1 MLEDNEKFRID
12 DEFFLKEYLSAYIK
26 VKEKP
31 YIKLGDVVE
40 VLTDYHA
47 NGSYEILNKQVQ
59 IVDSVDYAYMVRST
73 DLEKQDCTNNVKYV
87 SKQAYDFL
95 KKTTIVGGEFLIN
108 KIGSPGRCYL
118 MPTLNKPV
126 TLGMNLFMIRLKD
139 TSKINNYFLWTYFNS
154 SLGQKI
160 IYRKV
165 NGTVPMTIDKE
176 AVRSLYVP
184 ILNQEFQLFIETT
197 IKKSEA
203 SFNQSQELYQQAE
216 RVLLEE
222 LGLVGFKPSTQGVS
236 IKTFDQS
243 FGTTGRLDAEYYQ
256 PKYDEMVQHLYTAP
270 HNRLDEL
277 VNIQKSIEPGS
288 EHYAD
293 EGIPF
298 LRVSDLNKSGITEPN
313 KKLSV
318 AFCKEN
324 AKLIQ
329 KLQPK
334 KDTILFSKDGTVGIA
349 HKLAEDKAC
358 ITSGAVLHLTVK
370 NTAKILPDYLTL
382 VLNSSVVQLQAERD
396 AGGSIIQHWR
406 VSEIEEVVIPVF
418 SIEKQQAI
426 AGLVQESFR
435 LKTQSEALLEIAKR
449 GVELAIET
457 AEAQAQSWMQS
468 QLGSLNAL
476 LSFAPAYCQLP
487 KV

>member
-1 MLEDNEKFRID
+1 MDSDFWTKAPYQNQTIEYAPIGKCLKKAQYGISIDMNEEDIGYPIYRMNEIHNMFCDIDVKKYAAVDWAEAKKFQLND
-12 DEFFLKEYLSAYIK
+12 
-26 VKEKP
+26 
-31 YIKLGDVVE
+31 GDVVFNR
-40 VLTDYHA
+40 T
-47 NGSYEILNKQVQ
+47 NSYEWVGRTGLYKQIGTQ
-59 IVDSVDYAYMVRST
+59 PFIFASY
-73 DLEKQDCTNNVKYV
+73 LVKFV
-87 SKQAYDFL
+87 PDERCVL
-95 KKTTIVGGEFLIN
+95 PEFLTAFLNTSYGVQDIKRRSRQSIN
-108 KIGSPGRCYL
+108 QTNVNPEEVKEMEIPL
-118 MPTLNKPV
+118 LKMP
-126 TLGMNLFMIRLKD
+126 
-139 TSKINNYFLWTYFNS
+139 
-154 SLGQKI
+154 
-160 IYRKV
+160 
-165 NGTVPMTIDKE
+165 
-176 AVRSLYVP
+176 
-184 ILNQEFQLFIETT
+184 FQLL
-197 IKKSEA
+197 IKECFDDSHLA
-203 SFNQSQELYQQAE
+203 RISSQTLYQQAE

-236 IKTFDQS
+236 IKTFAQS

-256 PKYDEMVQHLYTAP
+256 PKYDEMVQYLYTAP
-270 HNRLDEL
+270 HKRLGEL

-293 EGIPF
+293 EGMPF

-324 AKLIQ
+324 ATLIQ

-370 NTAKILPDYLTL
+370 NEKEVLPDYLTL

-435 LKTQSEALLEIAKR
+435 LKTQSEALLEVAKR

-457 AEAQAQSWMQS
+457 TEAQAQRWMQS
-468 QLGSLNAL
+468 QLEAL
-476 LSFAPAYCQLP
+476 D
-487 KV
+487 

>member
-1 MLEDNEKFRID
+1 LTKLIEKGKHFYLKKNEVVSGPFGSTLKSECYQNSGVPFVRIENIRGGFKIDTQNIMYISEENNTLIKNSELLLDDIVLSKVGNTIGFYARID
-12 DEFFLKEYLSAYIK
+12 DGISRCNISENNIG
-26 VKEKP
+26 
-31 YIKLGDVVE
+31 IKLGDYPEALKHFILVYLNCYYGQFLTLRRRSGNAQPKLNVFDINE
-40 VLTDYHA
+40 LPIPFFSSVFTSFISRLVLSA
-47 NGSYEILNKQVQ
+47 ESN
-59 IVDSVDYAYMVRST
+59 ST
-73 DLEKQDCTNNVKYV
+73 AC
-87 SKQAYDFL
+87 KQA
-95 KKTTIVGGEFLIN
+95 
-108 KIGSPGRCYL
+108 
-118 MPTLNKPV
+118 
-126 TLGMNLFMIRLKD
+126 
-139 TSKINNYFLWTYFNS
+139 
-154 SLGQKI
+154 
-160 IYRKV
+160 
-165 NGTVPMTIDKE
+165 
-176 AVRSLYVP
+176 
-184 ILNQEFQLFIETT
+184 
-197 IKKSEA
+197 
-203 SFNQSQELYQQAE
+203 YQQAE

-236 IKTFDQS
+236 IKTFAQS

-270 HNRLDEL
+270 HNRLGEL

-293 EGIPF
+293 EGMPF

-324 AKLIQ
+324 ATLIQ

-349 HKLAEDKAC
+349 HKLAEDKDC

-370 NTAKILPDYLTL
+370 NTAEILPDYLTL

-435 LKTQSEALLEIAKR
+435 LKTQSEALLEVAKR

-457 AEAQAQSWMQS
+457 TEAQAQSWMQA
-468 QLGSLNAL
+468 QLEAL
-476 LSFAPAYCQLP
+476 TP
-487 KV
+487 

>member
-1 MLEDNEKFRID
+1 MSFISLNNPTQRID
-12 DEFFLKEYLSAYIK
+12 SEYFQKKFLKEGKILESKNCNLLQNVAFIQGGK
-26 VKEKP
+26 RLPLDANFEEEGIP
-31 YIKLGDVVE
+31 YIRAEDVKNNFVRWE
-40 VLTDYHA
+40 ESPKISLELHKQLLRYQTKKDDVL
-47 NGSYEILNKQVQ
+47 I
-59 IVDSVDYAYMVRST
+59 
-73 DLEKQDCTNNVKYV
+73 
-87 SKQAYDFL
+87 
-95 KKTTIVGGEFLIN
+95 TIVGNSIGDIGFVQFDLLKCNLTENCVRIVSQSLSPSYLFIFL
-108 KIGSPGRCYL
+108 KTRFGQ
-118 MPTLNKPV
+118 
-126 TLGMNLFMIRLKD
+126 NLIQREKVGTAQPKLAIERIRL
-139 TSKINNYFLWTYFNS
+139 FNIPLF
-154 SLGQKI
+154 SLVFQQMI
-160 IYRKV
+160 EL
-165 NGTVPMTIDKE
+165 TVKK
-176 AVRSLYVP
+176 AYY
-184 ILNQEFQLFIETT
+184 QL
-197 IKKSEA
+197 S
-203 SFNQSQELYQQAE
+203 QSQELYQQAE

-236 IKTFDQS
+236 IKTFAQS

-256 PKYDEMVQHLYTAP
+256 PKYDEMVKYIRTAP
-270 HNRLDEL
+270 HNRLGEV

-324 AKLIQ
+324 ATLIQ

-358 ITSGAVLHLTVK
+358 ITSGAILHLTVK
-370 NTAKILPDYLTL
+370 NEQEVLPDYLTL

-418 SIEKQQAI
+418 SIEKQQEI

-457 AEAQAQSWMQS
+457 TEAQAQSWMQS

>member
-1 MLEDNEKFRID
+1 MLEDNTIDFRLD
-12 DEFFLKEYLSAYIK
+12 SEFMKKEYLKNKILLKPISKKLNCFMTKGQYGILPKSEDYLDQGLPLIRGKDLRGNHLDFNQLTKVPYSYFDSKYKVMLNDILILVKGATIGFSDGVFL
-26 VKEKP
+26 VKEDLDNT
-31 YIKLGDVVE
+31 IF
-40 VLTDYHA
+40 
-47 NGSYEILNKQVQ
+47 NGSVFRIQLQNINPSYVFVFMTTKYFTYQKILGVANNGIEYNSLNTIRNYLIPHLSEMFQQEI
-59 IVDSVDYAYMVRST
+59 
-73 DLEKQDCTNNVKYV
+73 EKYV
-87 SKQAYDFL
+87 SFSR
-95 KKTTIVGGEFLIN
+95 KKL
-108 KIGSPGRCYL
+108 
-118 MPTLNKPV
+118 
-126 TLGMNLFMIRLKD
+126 
-139 TSKINNYFLWTYFNS
+139 
-154 SLGQKI
+154 
-160 IYRKV
+160 
-165 NGTVPMTIDKE
+165 
-176 AVRSLYVP
+176 
-184 ILNQEFQLFIETT
+184 
-197 IKKSEA
+197 
-203 SFNQSQELYQQAE
+203 NQSQELYQQAE

-236 IKTFDQS
+236 IKTFAQS

-270 HNRLDEL
+270 HNRLGEL

-293 EGIPF
+293 EGMPF

-324 AKLIQ
+324 ATLIQ

-370 NTAKILPDYLTL
+370 NEKEVLPDYLTL

-457 AEAQAQSWMQS
+457 TETQAQSWMQS
-468 QLGSLNAL
+468 QLEAQT
-476 LSFAPAYCQLP
+476 P
-487 KV
+487 